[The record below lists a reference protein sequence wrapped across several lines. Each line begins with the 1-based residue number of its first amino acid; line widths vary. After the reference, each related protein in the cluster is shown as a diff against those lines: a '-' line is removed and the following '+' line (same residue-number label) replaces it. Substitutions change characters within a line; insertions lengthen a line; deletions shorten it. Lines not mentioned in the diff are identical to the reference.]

1 MTRHLMNAMESLRR
15 HSEGIGQQVI
25 HVLEELQKMFQ
36 RPERQGIKTIN
47 RMSEHIHAEEVKLGE
62 ACLKIQALFQPTGQA
77 LRALTAYMKCSAS
90 FERMAARA
98 QNISYLM
105 RDLKTRQGY
114 QFPSVAFEMA
124 RRISHL
130 ASRSVQALTEEDLIE
145 AKAVC
150 LGDPM
155 MAEIKKLVE
164 HECLSGLEDADLPF
178 PEKVKVVRVILEYE
192 FIEEILRR
200 IASDTVYL
208 VNGEVMRPQ
217 AEGMAVPFKELD
229 ELPEVHEIS
238 LKNLGKE
245 L

>member
-1 MTRHLMNAMESLRR
+1 
-15 HSEGIGQQVI
+15 
-25 HVLEELQKMFQ
+25 
-36 RPERQGIKTIN
+36 
-47 RMSEHIHAEEVKLGE
+47 MSEHIHAEEVKMGE

-77 LRALTAYMKCSAS
+77 LRTLTAYMKCGAC
-90 FERMAARA
+90 FERIAARA

-114 QFPSVAFEMA
+114 EFPSAAFEMA

-150 LGDPM
+150 QGDPM
-155 MAEIKKLVE
+155 MVELKKLVE
-164 HECLSGLEDADLPF
+164 HECLSGLEEADLPF

-208 VNGEVMRPQ
+208 ASGEVMRPL
-217 AEGMAVPFKELD
+217 ADGMAVPFKELD
-229 ELPEVHEIS
+229 ALPEVHEIS
-238 LKNLGKE
+238 LKNLREE